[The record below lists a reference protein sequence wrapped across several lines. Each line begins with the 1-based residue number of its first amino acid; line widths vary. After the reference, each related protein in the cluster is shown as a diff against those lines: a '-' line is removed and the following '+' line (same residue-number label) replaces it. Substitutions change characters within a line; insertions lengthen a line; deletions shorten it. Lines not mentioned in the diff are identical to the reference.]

1 MKLPSVPRRVLVW
14 TGAALVA
21 LLAIG
26 IAGQAAMRVLGV
38 SLNRTSPAA
47 LSVLLSP
54 AYGARLPE
62 GEGPFPTALLASG
75 CDGPKDNLETWAD
88 TLNEIG
94 WAAIIVDSHGPR
106 GLGGDPTWRL
116 VCTGTM
122 LPGGARAGD
131 LAVAL
136 ADARA
141 MPFVDPDRLALIGA
155 SHGGWAVLDLLAL
168 ADLGR
173 RPENLTRWPEAP
185 GADPLAGVVAVAA
198 IYPYC
203 GEASR
208 AKRAGWHRDVPV
220 LLILV
225 DNDTVTDE
233 SDCLA
238 LAQRVQGRGLP
249 VTVDVIPNVTHGFDQ
264 KDKAFPSTLDY
275 DSGATQRLM
284 ASFRRF
290 FAKPAGG

>member
-1 MKLPSVPRRVLVW
+1 MPRRVLLW

-21 LLAIG
+21 LLVIG
-26 IAGQAAMRVLGV
+26 VAGQTALRVLGV
-38 SLNRTSPAA
+38 SLNRTTPAA
-47 LSVLLSP
+47 LSALLRP
-54 AYGARLPE
+54 GYGLRLPE

-88 TLNEIG
+88 TLNDIG

-106 GLGGDPTWRL
+106 GYDADPTWRI
-116 VCTGTM
+116 VCTGAM

-173 RPENLTRWPEAP
+173 RPENLTRWPDAP
-185 GADPLAGVVAVAA
+185 GDDPLAGVVAVAA

-203 GEASR
+203 GEATR
-208 AKRAGWHRDVPV
+208 IKRAGWSRDVPV
-220 LLILV
+220 LLVLV
-225 DNDTVTDE
+225 DNDSVTDE
-233 SDCLA
+233 SDCLE
-238 LAQRVQGRGLP
+238 LAQRAQSQGRP

-264 KDKAFPSTLDY
+264 KDKAFPSTLHY
-275 DSGATQRLM
+275 DSGATERLM
-284 ASFRRF
+284 TGFRRF
-290 FAKPAGG
+290 FAKPVEG

>member
-1 MKLPSVPRRVLVW
+1 MKLPSTRRGILIW
-14 TGAALVA
+14 IGAALIA
-21 LLAIG
+21 LLALG
-26 IAGQAAMRVLGV
+26 MAGQAAMRVLGL
-38 SLNRTSPAA
+38 SLNRTSPEA
-47 LSVLLSP
+47 LSALLRP
-54 AYGARLPE
+54 VYGVRLPE

-75 CDGPKDNLETWAD
+75 CDGPQDNLETWAD
-88 TLNEIG
+88 TLNSIG
-94 WAAIIVDSHGPR
+94 WAAIIVDSHEPR
-106 GLGGDPTWRL
+106 GYDADPTWRL
-116 VCTGTM
+116 VCTGAM

-155 SHGGWAVLDLLAL
+155 SHGGWAVLDLLVL

-185 GADPLAGVVAVAA
+185 GDDPLAGVVAVAA

-208 AKRAGWHRDVPV
+208 VKRAGWERNVAV
-220 LLILV
+220 LLVLV
-225 DNDTVTDE
+225 EDDTVVDE
-233 SDCLA
+233 SDCRA
-238 LAQRVQGRGLP
+238 LAERARSEGLP

-264 KDKAFPSTLDY
+264 RSKSFASTLLF
-275 DSGATQRLM
+275 DSDATQHLM
-284 ASFRRF
+284 TQFRRF
-290 FAKPAGG
+290 FAKAVDP